1 MTLPWSRFLLVPLLL
16 SAALLVASQYV
27 FLSGSVRADLG
38 VGRLGNALTLANYA
52 KLFTDTFYFD
62 SLWLTVKLSGIATIA
77 TLIVG
82 LPVAYVLARMRSRW
96 GPVLLATLVA
106 ASFVTIVI
114 KVLGLN
120 IIFASNGGLNQ
131 FLVGS
136 GLVARPVTLLGTVGG
151 VAVGLMYFTL
161 AFLVML
167 LYSVVLTIPR
177 SLEEAAQILGASRWR
192 MHWRVVLPLAL
203 PGIVAS
209 ALIVFNLC
217 MGAFTSA
224 ALIGA
229 GKILTLPVL
238 IQRTVIFD
246 TRYGMGA
253 TLAVVLLVAGLVVNL
268 VSILVV
274 NRMKVARGGVVA

>member
-1 MTLPWSRFLLVPLLL
+1 MNLPWHRLLL
-16 SAALLVASQYV
+16 LPLVLSLALLLTSQYV
-27 FLSGSVRADLG
+27 FLRGSFHADLG
-38 VGRLGNALTLANYA
+38 VGRLGEDLTLANYA
-52 KLFTDTFYFD
+52 KLFTDSFYFD
-62 SLWLTVKLSGIATIA
+62 SLWLTVKLSAMTTFA
-77 TLIVG
+77 TLVFG

-96 GPVLLATLVA
+96 GPVLLAVVVA

-120 IIFASNGGLNQ
+120 IIFASNGGLNR
-131 FLVGS
+131 LLLELGVVS
-136 GLVARPVTLLGTVGG
+136 APVTLLGSVDG

-161 AFLVML
+161 AFLVIL

-177 SLEEAAQILGASRWR
+177 SLEEAAQNLGASRWR

-203 PGIVAS
+203 PGIVGS
-209 ALIVFNLC
+209 ALIAFNLC

-238 IQRTVIFD
+238 IQRSVIFE
-246 TRYGMGA
+246 TKYGMGA
-253 TLAVVLLVAGLVVNL
+253 TLAVVLLVAGLAVNL
-268 VSILVV
+268 ISILVV
-274 NRMKVARGGVVA
+274 GRLKAARGMTA

>member
-1 MTLPWSRFLLVPLLL
+1 MNLPWHRFLLLPLAL
-16 SAALLVASQYV
+16 SLALLVASQYV
-27 FLSGSVRADLG
+27 FLRGSLHADLG
-38 VGRLGNALTLANYA
+38 VGRLGEALTLANYA
-52 KLFTDTFYFD
+52 KLVTDSFYFD
-62 SLWLTVKLSGIATIA
+62 SLWLTVKLSAMTTFA
-77 TLIVG
+77 TLLFG

-96 GPVLLATLVA
+96 GPVLLAVVVA

-120 IIFASNGGLNQ
+120 IIFASSGGLNR
-131 FLVGS
+131 FLTGS
-136 GLVARPVTLLGTVGG
+136 GIVSAPVTLLGHVEG

-161 AFLVML
+161 AFLVIL

-177 SLEEAAQILGASRWR
+177 SLEEAAQNLGASRWR

-209 ALIVFNLC
+209 GLIAFNLC

-238 IQRTVIFD
+238 IQRTVIFE
-246 TRYGMGA
+246 TKYGMGA
-253 TLAVVLLVAGLVVNL
+253 TLAVVLLAAGLAVNL
-268 VSILVV
+268 ISILVV
-274 NRMKVARGGVVA
+274 SRLKAARGMTA

>member
-1 MTLPWSRFLLVPLLL
+1 
-16 SAALLVASQYV
+16 
-27 FLSGSVRADLG
+27 
-38 VGRLGNALTLANYA
+38 
-52 KLFTDTFYFD
+52 
-62 SLWLTVKLSGIATIA
+62 
-77 TLIVG
+77 
-82 LPVAYVLARMRSRW
+82 
-96 GPVLLATLVA
+96 VLLAVVIA

-120 IIFASNGGLNQ
+120 VIFASNSGVNRL
-131 FLVGS
+131 LVDS
-136 GLVARPVTLLGTVGG
+136 GLVSTPVTLLGTVEG

-161 AFLVML
+161 AFLVVL

-177 SLEEAAQILGASRWR
+177 SLEEAAQSLGASRWR

-209 ALIVFNLC
+209 ALIAFNLC

-238 IQRTVIFD
+238 IQRSVIFE
-246 TRYGMGA
+246 TKYGMGA
-253 TLAVVLLVAGLVVNL
+253 TLAVVLLATGLAVNL

-274 NRMKVARGGVVA
+274 SRMKAARGMTA

>member
-1 MTLPWSRFLLVPLLL
+1 MNLPWNRFLLVPLSL
-16 SAALLVASQYV
+16 SVALLVASQFV
-27 FLSGSVRADLG
+27 FLQGSLHADLG
-38 VGRLGNALTLANYA
+38 VGRLGEALTLTNYR
-52 KLFTDTFYFD
+52 KLFTDSFYFD
-62 SLWLTVKLSGIATIA
+62 SLWLTIKLSALTTIA
-77 TLIVG
+77 TVIVG

-96 GPVLLATLVA
+96 GPTLLATLIA

-120 IIFASNGGLNQ
+120 IIFASNGGLNR

-136 GLVARPVTLLGTVGG
+136 GLRDTPLVLIGTVEG

-161 AFLVML
+161 AFLVIL
-167 LYSVVLTIPR
+167 LYSVILTIPR
-177 SLEEAAQILGASRWR
+177 SLEEAAQNLGASRWR
-192 MHWRVVLPLAL
+192 MHRRVILPLAL

-229 GKILTLPVL
+229 GRILTLPVL

-246 TRYGMGA
+246 TKYAMGA
-253 TLAVVLLVAGLVVNL
+253 TLAVVLLVAGLAVNAI
-268 VSILVV
+268 SILVV
-274 NRMKVARGGVVA
+274 GRMKSARGMTA

>member
-1 MTLPWSRFLLVPLLL
+1 MNLPWHRFLLVPLVL
-16 SAALLVASQYV
+16 SLALLVGTQYV
-27 FLSGSVRADLG
+27 FLQGSFHADLG
-38 VGRLGNALTLANYA
+38 VGRLGDALTLANYRR
-52 KLFTDTFYFD
+52 LFTDSFYFD
-62 SLWLTVKLSGIATIA
+62 SLWLTIKLSAITTVA
-77 TLIVG
+77 TLVIG

-96 GPVLLATLVA
+96 GPVLLAVVVA

-120 IIFASNGGLNQ
+120 IIFASNGGLNRL
-131 FLVGS
+131 LVGS
-136 GLVARPVTLLGTVGG
+136 GLLSAPFTLIGKVEG

-161 AFLVML
+161 AFLVIL

-177 SLEEAAQILGASRWR
+177 SLEEAAQNLGASRWR
-192 MHWRVVLPLAL
+192 MHWRVILPLSL

-209 ALIVFNLC
+209 GLIAFNLC

-229 GKILTLPVL
+229 GRVLTLPVL

-246 TRYGMGA
+246 TKYGMGA
-253 TLAVVLLVAGLVVNL
+253 TLAVVLLVAGLLVNL
-268 VSILVV
+268 ASILVV
-274 NRMKVARGGVVA
+274 SRLKSARGMTA

>member
-1 MTLPWSRFLLVPLLL
+1 VNLPWNRFLLVPLIL
-16 SAALLVASQYV
+16 SVALLIASQFV
-27 FLSGSVRADLG
+27 FLQGSVRADLG
-38 VGRLGNALTLANYA
+38 VGRLGDTLTLANYR
-52 KLFTDTFYFD
+52 KLFTDSFYFD
-62 SLWLTVKLSGIATIA
+62 SLWLTIKLSALTTIA
-77 TLIVG
+77 TMIIG

-96 GPVLLATLVA
+96 GPTLLATLIA

-120 IIFASNGGLNQ
+120 IIFASNGGLNRL
-131 FLVGS
+131 LVGS
-136 GLVARPVTLLGTVGG
+136 GLRDTPLVLIGKVEG

-161 AFLVML
+161 AFLVIL
-167 LYSVVLTIPR
+167 LYSVILTIPR
-177 SLEEAAQILGASRWR
+177 SLEEAAQNLGASRWR
-192 MHWRVVLPLAL
+192 MHRRVILPLAL

-246 TRYGMGA
+246 TRYAMGA
-253 TLAVVLLVAGLVVNL
+253 TLAVVLLVAGLAVNAISIVV
-268 VSILVV
+268 VG
-274 NRMKVARGGVVA
+274 RMKSARGMTA